1 MVISTSFQS
10 LYRHNAITD
19 LKEWAQNQ
27 ISISLRSTTQELLNM
42 DAMEELLSDIKV
54 LNNAKHS
61 LDPDYIKD
69 VMESLTK
76 TTGTFLR
83 NLYEKETNEESLK
96 KMIDACPAS
105 LSFKSDEGYL
115 PIQTALLDLKS
126 FCGVCESQ
134 CGW

>member
-10 LYRHNAITD
+10 LYRHNAITG
-19 LKEWAQNQ
+19 LKEWAQNR

-54 LNNAKHS
+54 LNNAKHK

-83 NLYEKETNEESLK
+83 NLYEKEINEESLK

-126 FCGVCESQ
+126 FCSVCESQ